1 MFDPNSITPS
11 EELLDDWR
19 RAGPDSSI
27 HGNELFKDYILAA
40 RWGAAQAFE
49 ALRHQWPEPIKRQ
62 RRPTEEDGDE
72 CGFVQYLFSGR
83 WNYESWENVAKK
95 QQPVWLHTPNWRPK
109 PEPTPKQRAL
119 ELLRLA
125 ANEELVAGGFSP
137 DAIALL
143 VEVVE
148 SAPEAT
154 P

>member
-27 HGNELFKDYILAA
+27 HNFGLFKDYIIAA
-40 RWGAAQAFE
+40 RWGAAQAVE
-49 ALRHQWPEPIKRQ
+49 ALRHQWPLPITD
-62 RRPTEEDGDE
+62 RRPTAEDGDKT
-72 CGFVQYLFSGR
+72 GWVQVWDEHGHIDLVDYRHTNGL
-83 WNYESWENVAKK
+83 
-95 QQPVWLHTPNWRPK
+95 PWLHTPRWRPK
-109 PEPTPKQRAL
+109 PEPTPKQRAR

-143 VEVVE
+143 RQVVE

>member
-11 EELLDDWR
+11 EELLQGWGH
-19 RAGPDSSI
+19 AGPDSSI
-27 HGNELFKDYILAA
+27 HDNELFKDYILAA

-49 ALRHQWPEPIKRQ
+49 ALRHQWPEPITDRP
-62 RRPTEEDGDE
+62 PTEEDADKTGWVQTWDE
-72 CGFVQYLFSGR
+72 HGHIDLVDYRHTEGL
-83 WNYESWENVAKK
+83 
-95 QQPVWLHTPNWRPK
+95 PWLHVPNWRPR

-148 SAPEAT
+148 SAPDAT